1 MILKCPYCGGKALL
15 KSSLEIYRDD
25 YGYVYVCENYPNC
38 NAYVG
43 THKKTLKPLGRL
55 ANEELR
61 KLKITAHLYFD
72 SLWKHREKQGDSNP
86 RTIAY
91 KWLSEKLNM
100 SINDTHIGYFDKET
114 TEKVIE
120 LCKPYYIKVNK
131 VRKRGKLNEKT
142 T

>member
-1 MILKCPYCGGKALL
+1 MLKCPYCGGKALL

-38 NAYVG
+38 NSYVG

-72 SLWKHREKQGDSNP
+72 TLWKHREKKGFSNS

-91 KWLSEKLNM
+91 KWLSEQLKIN
-100 SINDTHIGYFDKET
+100 INDTHIGYFDKET
-114 TEKVIE
+114 TEKVIK
-120 LCKPYYIKVNK
+120 LCKPYYTKINK
-131 VRKRGKLNEKT
+131 VKSEVN
-142 T
+142 